1 MSVVTA
7 GAGARIRTAD
17 LLITS
22 EPLYRLS
29 YTGLGQDSAF
39 YRPSQS
45 SKKQKPP
52 LARRDIVAT
61 IDRPLVP
68 RSGARQPIN
77 HQGRACRR
85 GVPDASP
92 L

>member
-17 LLITS
+17 LHITS